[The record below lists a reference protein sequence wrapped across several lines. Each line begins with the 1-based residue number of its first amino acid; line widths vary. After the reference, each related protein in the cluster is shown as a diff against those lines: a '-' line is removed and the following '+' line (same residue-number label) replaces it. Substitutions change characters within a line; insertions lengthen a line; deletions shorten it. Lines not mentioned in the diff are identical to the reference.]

1 MFLVG
6 LAKDLG
12 DGGPKTFMRYETALT
27 LKCFKA
33 QLSTPQEP
41 SAFSHVPTARKID
54 SLFSH
59 VRNCHCACV
68 VATVD
73 DLGSVDCEIC
83 KAYAVLHLK
92 VHDGTCMKVADF
104 TIQRERDQKRAK
116 HIKQTLIQHT
126 RGCKKEACTVC
137 ARVRAALA
145 VPDDMQRCKAVVQ
158 AFAHL
163 KALER
168 V

>member
-1 MFLVG
+1 
-6 LAKDLG
+6 
-12 DGGPKTFMRYETALT
+12 MRYETALT

-33 QLSTPQEP
+33 RLSAPEKP
-41 SAFSHVPTARKID
+41 IACPIVSTARKID

-59 VRNCHCACV
+59 VRNCRCACV

-73 DLGSVDCEIC
+73 DLGTVDCHVC

-92 VHDGTCMKVADF
+92 VHDGTCMKVADS
-104 TIQRERDQKRAK
+104 TIQQHERNQKKAK
-116 HIKQTLIQHT
+116 YIKQTLIQHT
-126 RGCKKEACTVC
+126 RGCKKEGCTVC

-145 VPDDMQRCKAVVQ
+145 VPDNMQRCKEVVQ
-158 AFAHL
+158 AFSHL

-168 V
+168 A

>member
-1 MFLVG
+1 
-6 LAKDLG
+6 
-12 DGGPKTFMRYETALT
+12 MRYETALT

-73 DLGSVDCEIC
+73 DLGTVDCHVC
-83 KAYAVLHLK
+83 KAYAVLHIK
-92 VHDGTCMKVADF
+92 VHDGACMKLADC
-104 TIQRERDQKRAK
+104 TIQRQERDQKRAK

-137 ARVRAALA
+137 TRVRAAIR
-145 VPDDMQRCKAVVQ
+145 VQDNMQRCKEVVQ